1 MKRKRILLVSGSIIL
16 VCLVIVAGVIYSL
29 FTDQYTVGNHLVA
42 GELDITLQRTHL
54 EYCTLNADGKL
65 AVVENKTLVDFSN
78 KTENNVFGM
87 NTRDIKITPGS
98 YFQATLRILNDNS
111 GNALHFSN
119 VPFEYSVKVVFI
131 KGGQNLAKQM
141 QITITDNDGKS
152 TTMMLSD
159 LTDGQSFAVGTLE
172 PGDGGHE
179 FTVKVEFLDDVDY
192 KELDNDRAQGES
204 IVFDLVVTAVQADR

>member
-1 MKRKRILLVSGSIIL
+1 MKRKRVLLVSSSIIL
-16 VCLVIVAGVIYSL
+16 ICLVIIAGVTYSL

-54 EYCTLNADGKL
+54 KYCALNADGKL

-78 KTENNVFGM
+78 KTENNIFGM

-98 YFQATLRILNDNS
+98 YFQATLKILNDNS

-119 VPFEYSVKVVFI
+119 VPFEYSVQVVFV
-131 KGGQNLAKQM
+131 KGGKNLAKQM

-152 TTMMLSD
+152 TTMKLSEV
-159 LTDGQSFAVGTLE
+159 TDGQSFAIGTLE
-172 PGDGGHE
+172 PGDAGHE
-179 FTVKVEFLDDVDY
+179 FTVKVEFLDDADY